1 MSRSNIILI
10 VVWGIILLAVLVY
23 FLYNRR
29 KKNKD
34 ESIDFSFMTEGRKMG
49 YTAMFYRFFQNAPF
63 FRKEFQKLQNRVRM
77 LYPSDEMSINREV
90 TKIMTRA
97 FFWFVLILV
106 GSILLSR
113 GDVFFILFG
122 IFTALLVFRSN
133 TTSKLDAADQRIL
146 QQFSE
151 FISGLIP
158 TYREKHGHLEDAIYA
173 MLDELPQLIS
183 LHLSR
188 IYEILISP
196 RIEQEAES
204 YMDYAPNSFLLSFV
218 SLAVPVKVYGDKT
231 LPDGNTAFL
240 KGLMNLKK
248 EMNEEIIKRSSIDLA
263 FSSLTIIAIS
273 AIFMLKPVEW
283 FFMQFMPQT
292 VTFFHGPWGMAIM
305 TLIFLTSY
313 ASYLMIISLRTSKRE
328 DIKEVTIWSRIA
340 AFPLIN
346 ALLNIQ
352 LNRHYTRLNRTEKRL
367 RATGDHTG
375 VKAFIVRSTACALA
389 AFIGFHI
396 LFVGAGIQ
404 ASGNALNEFSTEFDN
419 VVVPDSSY
427 TDEMVRVSRIIA
439 KEHKNDITLNKEII
453 SQEIRDHSLL
463 LKSDMYVEPVA
474 DVVIKQVRKYQ
485 GIFFRWWYE
494 PIILAL
500 SAAAFFIPTLFLL
513 FKSHQIQMNKE
524 DEVNSFNLLAL
535 IFMDMEGTQVS
546 TLLEW
551 MERFSYSYRD
561 AITEC
566 ITSLEMGEKAA
577 LKKLYEYD
585 DMFEFRKF
593 VKSLM
598 SVDEVGFKRAFADIQ
613 IQQDYYNDKRKLD
626 NQRMITRKSILASR
640 IAFIPMYMVIV
651 LYLIL
656 PMVLYG
662 LTLMTQLMGAV
673 NSI

>member
-1 MSRSNIILI
+1 M
-10 VVWGIILLAVLVY
+10 WP
-23 FLYNRR
+23 
-29 KKNKD
+29 
-34 ESIDFSFMTEGRKMG
+34 SF
-49 YTAMFYRFFQNAPF
+49 FFG
-63 FRKEFQKLQNRVRM
+63 
-77 LYPSDEMSINREV
+77 V
-90 TKIMTRA
+90 T
-97 FFWFVLILV
+97 
-106 GSILLSR
+106 
-113 GDVFFILFG
+113 
-122 IFTALLVFRSN
+122 
-133 TTSKLDAADQRIL
+133 
-146 QQFSE
+146 
-151 FISGLIP
+151 SG
-158 TYREKHGHLEDAIYA
+158 
-173 MLDELPQLIS
+173 
-183 LHLSR
+183 
-188 IYEILISP
+188 
-196 RIEQEAES
+196 
-204 YMDYAPNSFLLSFV
+204 
-218 SLAVPVKVYGDKT
+218 
-231 LPDGNTAFL
+231 
-240 KGLMNLKK
+240 
-248 EMNEEIIKRSSIDLA
+248 
-263 FSSLTIIAIS
+263 
-273 AIFMLKPVEW
+273 
-283 FFMQFMPQT
+283 
-292 VTFFHGPWGMAIM
+292 
-305 TLIFLTSY
+305 
-313 ASYLMIISLRTSKRE
+313 AS
-328 DIKEVTIWSRIA
+328 
-340 AFPLIN
+340 
-346 ALLNIQ
+346 
-352 LNRHYTRLNRTEKRL
+352 
-367 RATGDHTG
+367 
-375 VKAFIVRSTACALA
+375 ALA

-640 IAFIPMYMVIV
+640 IAFIPMYMVIG
-651 LYLIL
+651 LYLVL